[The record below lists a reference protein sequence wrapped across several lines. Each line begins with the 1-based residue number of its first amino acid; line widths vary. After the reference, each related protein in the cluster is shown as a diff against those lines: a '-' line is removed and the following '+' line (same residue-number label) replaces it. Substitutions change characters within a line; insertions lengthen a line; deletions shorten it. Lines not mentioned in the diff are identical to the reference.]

1 MLVAGFKAFN
11 LATVGGAG
19 SPWTANPAGSSK
31 ARKLQI
37 FEALAELRF
46 QTNLFHVCHGET
58 SRPVVKS
65 DWRSAPC
72 PQFQHF
78 LSDYFDN

>member
-46 QTNLFHVCHGET
+46 QTNLFDVCHGET
-58 SRPVVKS
+58 SRRKFPARGQIRLAKCTVPS
-65 DWRSAPC
+65 IPAFPI
-72 PQFQHF
+72 
-78 LSDYFDN
+78 